1 MSRFPNIPIAHPSPN
16 AEAYFAY
23 LTGKRSAPARPPM
36 VEYLVD
42 DLLRKRIGTEML
54 GQTWTPWSSDRDDQ
68 RKFLDA
74 FIDFWHRMGYDFVR
88 FESGLYFPSASV
100 CTADTAEGAEKERSW
115 VDEHTGAI
123 ESWEDFERYPWPKV
137 EECDYFAFEYINDN
151 LPDNFGFI
159 VSHGGGIFEH
169 LSQTLSLEGMSLMLY
184 DDPALVRAVVDRTG
198 ALMADF
204 YEQLHGLEN
213 ISAAFQGD
221 DMGHKTGT
229 MIKPDHLREYCLP
242 WHKRFA
248 EIAHAHNRPYFLH
261 SCGNMVALMPDL
273 IDDVKIDGKHS
284 FEDII
289 VPIEDF
295 LAEYGDR
302 IAALGGMDI
311 DTLARGSEDDVR
323 TRTREIVERC
333 GPLGRYAVG
342 SGSSVASYIP
352 VENYLAMLDET
363 LGTGV

>member
-1 MSRFPNIPIAHPSPN
+1 MSAYPNIPIDNPTPDGA
-16 AEAYFAY
+16 AYFEY
-23 LTGKRSAPARPPM
+23 LTGKREQPARPPM

-42 DLLRKRIGTEML
+42 DLLRRRIGEEML
-54 GQTWTPWSSDRDDQ
+54 GQTWAMPGDAGPPMLW
-68 RKFLDA
+68 LDNY
-74 FIDFWHRMGYDFVR
+74 IDFWYRMGYDFVR
-88 FESGLYFPSASV
+88 LEQALHFPSKSL
-100 CTADTAEGAEKERSW
+100 CTADTATDANRDRSW
-115 VDEHTGAI
+115 VDEHSGAI

-137 EECDYFAFEYINDN
+137 DEFDFSIFEHINDN
-151 LPDNFGFI
+151 LPDGLGFI

-169 LSQTLSLEGMSLMLY
+169 LSQMLSLEGLSLMLY
-184 DDPALVRAVVDRTG
+184 DDPELVKAVSDRVG
-198 ALMADF
+198 GLMAEF

-213 ISAAFQGD
+213 ISCAFQGD

-248 EIAHAHNRPYFLH
+248 EISHAHGRPYFLH
-261 SCGNMVALMPDL
+261 SCGNMVELMPDL
-273 IDDVKIDGKHS
+273 IDDVGIDGKHS

-295 LAEYGDR
+295 LGTYGDR

-311 DTLARGSEDDVR
+311 DTLARGSVEDVR
-323 TRTREIVERC
+323 TRTREIMDRC
-333 GPLGRYAVG
+333 SAVGRFAVG

-352 VENYLAMLDET
+352 VENYLAMLDEA
-363 LGTGV
+363 LGWRM